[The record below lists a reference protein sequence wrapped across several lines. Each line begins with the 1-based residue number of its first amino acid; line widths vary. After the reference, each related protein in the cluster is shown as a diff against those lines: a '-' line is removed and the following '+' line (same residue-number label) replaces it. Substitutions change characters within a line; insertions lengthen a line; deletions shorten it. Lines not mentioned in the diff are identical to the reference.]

1 MADRAVSDLA
11 FEVALREGCERCV
24 NDVYDSQHHQKA
36 GDIFQMTTLFIA
48 RTDNNTEEKK
58 QEDQRTKK

>member
-1 MADRAVSDLA
+1 MFVFLWRSPFSKKAGNTTTRL
-11 FEVALREGCERCV
+11 
-24 NDVYDSQHHQKA
+24 A